1 MRRRLFMVAALLLA
15 GAARPGPAAAET
27 VKLGMVKTSASGH
40 VFIALEK
47 GYFANEGLDVTLI
60 PFEAAQPVAIA
71 VVTGN
76 LDIGVS
82 ALTAAL
88 YSLGGQGAL
97 RLVAGQSRDL
107 PTYQNIAYLASNR
120 AFAAGL
126 RAPRDLA
133 GRSVA
138 LTQIGAPTE
147 YALGLLAEKYRFS
160 LRSLRLVPLQSFPN
174 IVSALA
180 GGLVDG
186 GLIAATPGLAAVNQ
200 GEARL
205 LGWAGDETPWQVG
218 GVFVATATADRRGDL
233 LRRFLR
239 AYVRGARDYYA
250 AFSGPDGQR
259 ADGRTATAMRE
270 IIAKYTGQPPD
281 ALRDGIGYVDPEA
294 RLDLKDI
301 LRQIAWYKAQHMLK
315 LDGDGADIVDRRY
328 ARLLP

>member
-1 MRRRLFMVAALLLA
+1 MRRCLLRVVAALILA
-15 GAARPGPAAAET
+15 GTAWSGPAAEPVT
-27 VKLGMVKTSASGH
+27 VGIVKTSASGH
-40 VFIALEK
+40 VFIALER
-47 GYFANEGLDVTLI
+47 GYFADEGLEVSLI

-107 PTYQNIAYLASNR
+107 PTYQNICYVASDR

-126 RAPRDLA
+126 RAPKDIA
-133 GRSVA
+133 GHSVA
-138 LTQIGAPTE
+138 LTQIGAPSH
-147 YALGLLAEKYRFS
+147 YALGMLAEKYHFD
-160 LRSLRLVPLQSFPN
+160 LKSLRLLPLQSFPN
-174 IVSALA
+174 IASALA
-180 GGLVDG
+180 GRQADVGML
-186 GLIAATPGLAAVNQ
+186 AATPCLAAVN
-200 GEARL
+200 GSDL
-205 LGWAGDETPWQVG
+205 KLIGWVGDETPWQIG
-218 GVFVATATADRRGDL
+218 GVFVATATADERGAL
-233 LRRFLR
+233 VRRFLR

-250 AFSGPDGQR
+250 AFSAPDGRR
-259 ADGRTATAMRE
+259 ADGRTASDTRA

-315 LDGDGADIVDRRY
+315 LEGDGADIIDRRY
-328 ARLLP
+328 AKLLP